1 MPVLDDLSLYLA
13 DFGVTVTKT
22 GGATFTAI
30 FDNEFTE
37 VDMGDA
43 VVERTVPV
51 LVAKSSDVS
60 ALAKNASLTI
70 GGTAYTV
77 RRLEAD
83 GTGLTRVIL
92 NG

>member
-1 MPVLDDLSLYLA
+1 MTIIDTPDDYLA

-30 FDNEFTE
+30 FDKEYVE
-37 VDMGDA
+37 ADLGDA
-43 VVERTVPV
+43 VVERAQPMLMART
-51 LVAKSSDVS
+51 ADVS

-70 GGTAYTV
+70 SGSTYTV
-77 RRLEAD
+77 RRLEDD
-83 GTGLTRVIL
+83 GTGFTRVIL